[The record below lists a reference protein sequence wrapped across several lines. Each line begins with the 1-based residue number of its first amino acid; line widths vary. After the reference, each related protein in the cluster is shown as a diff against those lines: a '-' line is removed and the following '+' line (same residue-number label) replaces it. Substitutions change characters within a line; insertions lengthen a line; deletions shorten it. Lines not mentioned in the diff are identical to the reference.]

1 MRLAMLYVMM
11 VSLLRDRGALAL
23 TFLLPGLVFA
33 IFAVIFAGASG
44 GDLEVRIAIH
54 DGRGDA
60 ASGRLVAKVLE
71 DHRLTR
77 LGGAG
82 SEAEVVRLVRAGDA
96 DVGLVLQPTG
106 AGLDRLAAGSRPPV
120 IVVADPAREIATAIV
135 RGILLE
141 AYIAA
146 VPEAPMRAAV
156 EAIDSRIVALTPEQ
170 RARVDA
176 GLKQLGRQEATAD
189 TSEGFSLE
197 RLTERREATSAS
209 RAAPAVTYYAGAVA
223 MMFLLFSALAGAIS
237 LIDERESGL
246 LDRLAIGPGGIG
258 VVLDGKLMFLWL
270 QGIVQAL
277 IVFAVA
283 WAGFGVDVPSHLGG
297 WAMTTLLAA
306 AAAAGLALA
315 FVSLTRSRAQ
325 AQTLGQMLVLIV
337 SAIGGSMVP
346 RYLMPSGVQALGWG
360 TPNTWAIEAYTGLL
374 HRGESAMEI
383 WPCWAVLAM
392 LAAAGHGV
400 AHLAAR
406 RSV

>member
-1 MRLAMLYVMM
+1 MRLAMLYVMI
-11 VSLLRDRGALAL
+11 VSLLRDRGALAM
-23 TFLLPGLVFA
+23 TFLLPGLVFV
-33 IFAVIFAGASG
+33 IFAIIFAGASG
-44 GDLEVRIAIH
+44 GELGVRIAIH

-60 ASGRLVAKVLE
+60 PSERLVAKVLE
-71 DHRLTR
+71 DRRLTR
-77 LGGAG
+77 LDGAG
-82 SEAEVVRLVRAGDA
+82 SADEVVRLVRAGEA
-96 DVGLVLQPTG
+96 DVGLVLQSTG

-156 EAIDSRIVALTPEQ
+156 EAIDTRIAPLTPEQ

-176 GLKQLGRQEATAD
+176 GLKQMARQDAAAEPVG
-189 TSEGFSLE
+189 GFSLE

-237 LIDERESGL
+237 LIDERESGV

-270 QGIVQAL
+270 QGIVQAA

-283 WAGFGVDVPSHLGG
+283 WAGFGVDVPSQLGG
-297 WAMTTLLAA
+297 FTVTTILAA
-306 AAAAGLALA
+306 GAAAGLALA

-360 TPNTWAIEAYTGLL
+360 TPNAWAIEAYTGLL
-374 HRGESAMEI
+374 HRGEGALEI
-383 WPCWAVLAM
+383 WPCWTVLAL

>member
-1 MRLAMLYVMM
+1 MRFAMLYVMI
-11 VSLLRDRGALAL
+11 VSLLRDRGALAM
-23 TFLLPGLVFA
+23 TFLLPGLVFV
-33 IFAVIFAGASG
+33 IFAIIFAGASG
-44 GDLEVRIAIH
+44 GDLGVRIAIH

-60 ASGRLVAKVLE
+60 PSERLVAKVLA

-77 LGGAG
+77 LPGVG
-82 SEAEVVRLVRAGDA
+82 SEDEVVRLVRGGEA
-96 DVGLVLQPTG
+96 DVGLVLQSTG
-106 AGLDRLAAGSRPPV
+106 AGLDRLEAGSRPPV
-120 IVVADPAREIATAIV
+120 IVVSDPAREIATAIV

-156 EAIDSRIVALTPEQ
+156 EAIDTRMAPLTPEQ

-176 GLKQLGRQEATAD
+176 GLKQMSRQDAGGDKAG
-189 TSEGFSLE
+189 GFSLE

-237 LIDERESGL
+237 LIDERESGV

-277 IVFAVA
+277 IVFLVA
-283 WAGFGVDVPSHLGG
+283 WAGFGVDVPSHAGG
-297 WAMTTLLAA
+297 WAVTTILAA

-374 HRGESAMEI
+374 HRGEGAFEI
-383 WPCWAVLAM
+383 WPCWVVLAA
-392 LAAAGHGV
+392 LALAGHGV

>member
-1 MRLAMLYVMM
+1 MRLAMLYVML
-11 VSLLRDRGALAL
+11 VSLLRDRGALAMA
-23 TFLLPGLVFA
+23 FLLPGLVFV
-33 IFAVIFAGASG
+33 IFAIIFAGASG
-44 GDLEVRIAIH
+44 GDLAVRIAIH
-54 DGRGDA
+54 DGRGDEPSA
-60 ASGRLVAKVLE
+60 RLIAKVLE
-71 DHRLTR
+71 DRRLTR
-77 LGGAG
+77 LPAAA
-82 SEAEVVRLVRAGDA
+82 SQDDVVRLVRQGEA
-96 DVGLVLQPTG
+96 DVGVVLRTTG
-106 AGLDRLAAGSRPPV
+106 TGLDRLAAGSRPPIV
-120 IVVADPAREIATAIV
+120 IVADPAREIATAIV

-156 EAIDSRIVALTPEQ
+156 AAIDGPIAPLSPEQ
-170 RARVDA
+170 RARVEASLQQIGRPQSGADQA
-176 GLKQLGRQEATAD
+176 G
-189 TSEGFSLE
+189 GFSLQ
-197 RLTERREATSAS
+197 RLTERQDATRAS

-237 LIDERESGL
+237 LIDERESGV

-270 QGIVQAL
+270 QGFVQAA

-297 WAMTTLLAA
+297 WVVTTLAAA

-374 HRGESAMEI
+374 HRGEGAFEI
-383 WPCWAVLAM
+383 WPCWAVLAA